1 MTFAKTLPI
10 FALALF
16 LFGCGD
22 ENGFSAAE
30 EEMDSAIYNQDME
43 KRNCSNGTSD
53 YSDSWCCT
61 NYGYRCNSYSSSSSY
76 SYYYSSSSA
85 NAKYYTETAKTLNF
99 SMTYY
104 KQLVQFDESSL
115 SDGDPKISFAIK
127 LVNITGDTTRK
138 STGTL
143 LSLSDQGS
151 WSGTMSV
158 SFAVPA
164 NTEKIYVCPTVL
176 DVDVLFDDNY
186 SSGYCYIKSYIG
198 YLDDYEKVYQ
208 SDYESK
214 KYSLEWEWYLD

>member
-104 KQLVQFDESSL
+104 KQLVKFDESSL
-115 SDGDPKISFAIK
+115 SDGDPKISFTIK
-127 LVNITGDTTRK
+127 LVNITGDTTKK

-151 WSGTMSV
+151 WSGTMTV
-158 SFAVPA
+158 TFAVPA

-176 DVDVLFDDNY
+176 DVDLLFDDNY

>member
-61 NYGYRCNSYSSSSSY
+61 NYGYRCNSYSSSSTY
-76 SYYYSSSSA
+76 YYYYSSSSA

-143 LSLSDQGS
+143 LSLSNQGS

>member
-61 NYGYRCNSYSSSSSY
+61 NYGYRCNSYSSSSTY
-76 SYYYSSSSA
+76 YYYYSSSSA

-143 LSLSDQGS
+143 LSLSNQGS

-214 KYSLEWEWYLD
+214 KYSLEWEWYLY